1 MLFQTSPQRSP
12 QYRMIVPPPQ
22 RRTRMTR
29 RPFFWPACLG
39 LLLLALNVWSNVFS
53 IPQVYAATATSAILL
68 KGSPS
73 KPNRVNPTSGST
85 SKTRL
90 YHPGA
95 PGSAMPGTPQTIMHG
110 FHMPMPMKSGS
121 VDLQVNQV
129 TSFVGS
135 DKRLELLIPAGAI
148 TTQDLAQAGGK
159 ITLRVTQVAP
169 ASGSNAGGS
178 GDISLGIFVIQ
189 LLDAHGALLTH
200 GLRLPVTAKYHIH
213 TNELGLGL
221 DHAYALLNGTVSA
234 SATRLPG
241 MIQPAAG
248 KTLASTMGARQA
260 QPSRLDTRAQ
270 TLTVTPQISTPS
282 TSLSWN
288 SDTPIAS
295 FGNPDP
301 FSTDLSAGGLTSSQS
316 IHVPDGPGG
325 LAPPV
330 SLSYSSESV
339 NEQQAGWVRD
349 GISPLARSA
358 GRSTMSSRAAHHN
371 LVVEATGRMSGISMI
386 RMAPVASSF
395 RPMSLFPPFMTRVRT
410 CTVR

>member
-1 MLFQTSPQRSP
+1 M
-12 QYRMIVPPPQ
+12 YI
-22 RRTRMTR
+22 
-29 RPFFWPACLG
+29 A
-39 LLLLALNVWSNVFS
+39 LLLSRLVF
-53 IPQVYAATATSAILL
+53 P
-68 KGSPS
+68 
-73 KPNRVNPTSGST
+73 
-85 SKTRL
+85 RL

-95 PGSAMPGTPQTIMHG
+95 PGSARPGTPQTIMHG
-110 FHMPMPMKSGS
+110 FHMPMPMKAGS

-135 DKRLELLIPAGAI
+135 DKRLELLIPAGAM

-178 GDISLGIFVIQ
+178 GDISLGTYMIQ

-200 GLRLPVTAKYHIH
+200 GLLQSVTAKYHIH

-234 SATRLPG
+234 SATRLQG
-241 MIQPAAG
+241 VVQPAAG
-248 KTLASTMGARQA
+248 KTLVSTMGARQA

-270 TLTVTPQISTPS
+270 TLTVTPLISTPS

-330 SLSYSSESV
+330 NLSYSSESV
-339 NEQQAGWVRD
+339 NEQHSYSAAAGWV
-349 GISPLARSA
+349 GEGWNLSLGSISWSQHYEGL
-358 GRSTMSSRAAHHN
+358 
-371 LVVEATGRMSGISMI
+371 
-386 RMAPVASSF
+386 
-395 RPMSLFPPFMTRVRT
+395 
-410 CTVR
+410 